1 MSSIQIN
8 TSETINQ
15 INQNNDS
22 KQNLGDGDKTV
33 RRQEQNG
40 FDLLCC
46 SEFSNSL
53 SFDTL
58 SFAKLN
64 PPNYIDEMTEYEN
77 AKYDYE
83 KAAVLK
89 KYQEITQKVNESVQS
104 DTSSNVEY
112 SNENPIENFTSVPEL
127 NYEDMY
133 KDNVCTFFIGSI
145 TVIGLFI
152 VYKMVER

>member
-1 MSSIQIN
+1 MASIHIN

-33 RRQEQNG
+33 HRQEQNG

-53 SFDTL
+53 SFDTP

-77 AKYDYE
+77 AKGDYE
-83 KAAVLK
+83 KEAILK
-89 KYQEITQKVNESVQS
+89 KYQEITQKVNDAVQN
-104 DTSSNVEY
+104 SSNVEY
-112 SNENPIENFTSVPEL
+112 SDERPVENFTSVPEL

-152 VYKMVER
+152 VYKMIER